1 MIDKCSVVTADDK
14 DYTLL
19 VSKLVAK
26 IVSLQLEGCVSVDN
40 DEG

>member
-19 VSKLVAK
+19 ISELVAR
-26 IVSLQLEGCVSVDN
+26 IVSMELSSEYALTKQED
-40 DEG
+40 